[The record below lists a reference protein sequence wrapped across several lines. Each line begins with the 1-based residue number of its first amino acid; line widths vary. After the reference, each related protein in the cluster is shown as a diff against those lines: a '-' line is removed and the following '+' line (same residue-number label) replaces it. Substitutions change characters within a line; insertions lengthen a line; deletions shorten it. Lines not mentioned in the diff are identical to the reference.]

1 MRINTV
7 ATRDYPI
14 EIEGIQ
20 KADPS
25 AAIDALGA
33 AVRKAKAA

>member
-1 MRINTV
+1 MNTV

-20 KADPS
+20 KQTQARRLN
-25 AAIDALGA
+25 ALGA